1 MKWSKYAAILVV
13 LNVGLLGA
21 VSVLLFKL
29 HQPLPRITVAPAASV
44 APTSSGLRPEDH
56 VLTAAA
62 ETNSLSWQQLESED
76 YRMYIQRLR
85 AIGCPEQTIRD
96 IIIADVDKTL
106 APRMQSIVPYRS
118 DLKYW
123 QPEAEE
129 LAYSYDQREWLRKQ
143 REVDFQKREVIRE
156 LLGVDLVGERLKQ
169 QGKEDYYGR
178 RLGFLAEDKRG
189 QVRTVIEKY
198 SDQELALREK
208 EWEEGE
214 TLSPDDRAKLARLR
228 QDRQAEL
235 AKLLTPAEQQN
246 YDLWL
251 GFTANKVREAL
262 YGMDATEDEFLKI
275 YRLRKSFDD
284 QWNPEELDLND
295 PAMRARWEQANH
307 DLSAQIEQQLGE
319 DRYALYERGQDP
331 DFRALNAVAARYKL
345 PARTVADAY
354 AYKKIA
360 VEARESVTGNTSLS
374 QEQKEAAL
382 KAMSEETEKTIKET
396 LGEKAYN
403 YLRLHGHATWIK
415 N

>member
-13 LNVGLLGA
+13 LNIGLLGA
-21 VSVLLFKL
+21 VGVLVFKL
-29 HQPLPRITVAPAASV
+29 YRPLPQASLEPTAPAAP
-44 APTSSGLRPEDH
+44 AAATLRPEDH
-56 VLTAAA
+56 TPRAAA

-76 YRMYIQRLR
+76 YRTYIERLR

-96 IIIADVDKTL
+96 IIIADVDKLL
-106 APRMQSIVPYRS
+106 APRMKSIVPYRN

-129 LAYSYDQREWLRKQ
+129 LAYNYDQREWLRQQ
-143 REVDFQKREVIRE
+143 REVDNQKREVIRE

-178 RLGFLAEDKRG
+178 RLGFLAEEKRG

-198 SDQELALREK
+198 NDQELALREK

-214 TLSPDDRAKLARLR
+214 SLSPDDRAKLARLR
-228 QDRQAEL
+228 QERQGEL
-235 AKLLTPAEQQN
+235 AKLLTPAEQQQ

-251 GFTANKVREAL
+251 GYTANKVREAL

-275 YRLRKSFDD
+275 YRLRKPFDD

-295 PAMRARWEQANH
+295 PAMRARWEQASNNL
-307 DLSAQIEQQLGE
+307 DTQIEQQLGE
-319 DRYALYERGQDP
+319 QRYALYERGQDP

-345 PARTVADAY
+345 PARAVADAY

-360 VEARESVTGNTSLS
+360 VEARETVTENTSLT
-374 QEQKEAAL
+374 QEQKDAAL
-382 KAMSEETEKTIKET
+382 KAMAQETERTVKET

-403 YLRLHGHATWIK
+403 YLRLHGHGTWIK